1 MANGAHV
8 KVKEYVDTVK
18 SQAEEL
24 ILKGFPE
31 KIVILNDLLATDQF
45 QVEDVTKIHQDIN
58 IPIPEP
64 ISLNSHSDGPVPKK
78 IKRELDNNIAGT
90 PVLLLSNGPVPS
102 NEKLKNMIS
111 VVKPHIKQLV
121 EHSNVLKMWITFMI
135 PKIEDGN
142 NFGVSIQEDI
152 LAEIQS
158 VESEAAAFY
167 DQMSRYFVSR
177 AKVISKVAKYPHIG
191 DYRQSVKELDEKEYL
206 SLWLVLCEIRNRYCT
221 LHDIVTKNL
230 EKIKK
235 PRSSNNEALY

>member
-64 ISLNSHSDGPVPKK
+64 VTLKSHPDEPVAKK
-78 IKRELDNNIAGT
+78 IKRDLDNDVSGT
-90 PVLLLSNGPVPS
+90 PVLTLLSGPVPS
-102 NEKLKNMIS
+102 NEKLKLMIS

-177 AKVISKVAKYPHIG
+177 AKVISKVAKYPHIA
-191 DYRQSVKELDEKEYL
+191 DYRQAVKELDEKEYL